1 MVSALAQTDPT
12 TLAAA
17 AIALV
22 LGLGVGSIGAWLW
35 LSHLRAV
42 WQRDAARSAE
52 LARAEAEAS
61 VERVRADA
69 ERMTIAERER
79 LDGELQTQRDE
90 LRDIERRL
98 GNREEQQDRRAA
110 KLDERDE
117 QLDRRSE
124 KLERRGN
131 RLARR
136 ETELADLVEQTTLEL
151 ARVGE
156 MSLEEARTELLQRAE
171 LVGQEEADATTRRI
185 IEQAENSAQ
194 ERAKEITLMAIQRYA
209 GEHVAEVTTRVLT
222 LPSDEM
228 KGRVIGREGR
238 NIRAIEAA
246 TGVDLIIDDTPG
258 VITISCFDKVR
269 QTIAFEALT
278 RLVEDGR
285 IHPARIEEVVNK
297 VKGEIDQR
305 IQQQGKDAAEEASV
319 RNLHP
324 KLIETMG
331 RLGFRTSYG
340 QNVLKHSI
348 EVAYLSQLIAD
359 QLGLN
364 GRTARRCG
372 FLHDIGKAIDH
383 ESEGSHTAL
392 GMSLAEQFGE
402 KDPVLNAIGGHHFD
416 IPTTSPY
423 TVIVSAADALS
434 GARPGARR
442 ESLEHYI
449 KRLDALQ
456 TLAQEHDG
464 VQQAYAIQ
472 AGREVRV
479 IVDAKKVSDDRAH
492 AIARDIANRVSA
504 EMNFPGEIKVTV
516 LRETR
521 AIEIAR

>member
-1 MVSALAQTDPT
+1 MIGALGQVDGLLVG
-12 TLAAA
+12 LA
-17 AIALV
+17 IGTGL
-22 LGLGVGSIGAWLW
+22 LGLALGAMGVWTWA
-35 LSHLRAV
+35 RQA
-42 WQRDAARSAE
+42 QRHMKLEAARQAA
-52 LARAEAEAS
+52 LAEAEARAS
-61 VERVRADA
+61 VEEARLDA
-69 ERMTIAERER
+69 ERHARSERER
-79 LDGELQTQRDE
+79 LEGELGQQREE
-90 LRDIERRL
+90 LRELEHRL
-98 GNREEQQDRRAA
+98 TNREAQQDRRAA
-110 KLDERDE
+110 KLHERDE
-117 QLDRRSE
+117 LLDRRSE
-124 KLERRGN
+124 KLERRGD

-136 ETELADLVEQTTLEL
+136 ETELTDLLEEASDDL
-151 ARVGE
+151 ARIGE
-156 MSLEEARTELLQRAE
+156 MSRQEARDELLRRSELEAREEA
-171 LVGQEEADATTRRI
+171 EASARRI
-185 IEQAENSAQ
+185 IDQAETSAR
-194 ERAKEITLMAIQRYA
+194 ERAREITLGAIQRYA

-238 NIRAIEAA
+238 NIRALEAA
-246 TGVDLIIDDTPG
+246 TGVDIIIDDTPS

-278 RLVEDGR
+278 QLVEDGR
-285 IHPARIEEVVNK
+285 IHPARIEEVVEK
-297 VKGEIDQR
+297 VRGEVDQR
-305 IQQQGKDAAEEASV
+305 IHQQGKDAAIEANV
-319 RNLHP
+319 RNVNP
-324 KLIETMG
+324 KLTEVMG

-359 QLGLN
+359 RLGLN
-364 GRTARRCG
+364 GRLARRCG

-383 ESEGSHTAL
+383 ESEGSHTKL
-392 GMSLAEQFGE
+392 GMDLAQQYGE
-402 KDPVLNAIGGHHFD
+402 KEPVLNAIGGHHFD

-456 TLAQEHDG
+456 DIAKAHEG
-464 VQQAYAIQ
+464 VRQAYAIQ

-479 IVDAKKVSDDRAH
+479 IVDAKRVSDDRAF
-492 AIARDIANRVSA
+492 AMAREIANEVSA

-521 AIEIAR
+521 VIEIAR

>member
-1 MVSALAQTDPT
+1 MVSALAQIDVTIFVT
-12 TLAAA
+12 AIVA
-17 AIALV
+17 AIVGTALG
-22 LGLGVGSIGAWLW
+22 GLGVWAWLGR
-35 LSHLRAV
+35 LRAV
-42 WQRDAARSAE
+42 WQ
-52 LARAEAEAS
+52 AEAETS
-61 VERVRADA
+61 IERARTEA
-69 ERMTIAERER
+69 ERMALSERER
-79 LDGELQTQRDE
+79 LEGELQSQREE
-90 LRDIERRL
+90 LRETDRRL
-98 GNREEQQDRRAA
+98 ANREEQQDRRAA
-110 KLDERDE
+110 KLDERDQ
-117 QLDRRSE
+117 QLDLRSE
-124 KLERRGN
+124 KLERRGD
-131 RLARR
+131 RLAHR
-136 ETELADLVEQTTLEL
+136 ETELNELTEQVTAEL
-151 ARVGE
+151 ARVGD
-156 MSLEEARTELLQRAE
+156 MSADDARTELLRRAE
-171 LVGQEEADATTRRI
+171 IEGRDEAEATIRRI
-185 IEQAENSAQ
+185 VEQAESEAK
-194 ERAKEITLMAIQRYA
+194 ERAQEITLMAIQRHA

-278 RLVEDGR
+278 KLVEDGR

-297 VKGEIDQR
+297 VKGEIEER
-305 IQQQGKDAAEEASV
+305 IVQQGKDAAAEAKIK
-319 RNLHP
+319 NLHP
-324 KLIETMG
+324 RLIETMG

-348 EVAYLSQLIAD
+348 EVGFLSQLIAD

-364 GRTARRCG
+364 GRIARRCG
-372 FLHDIGKAIDH
+372 FLHDIGKALDH
-383 ESEGSHTAL
+383 ESEGSHTKL
-392 GMSLAEQFGE
+392 GLDLAQQFGE
-402 KDPVLNAIGGHHFD
+402 KEPILNAIGGHHFD

-449 KRLDALQ
+449 KRLDDLQ
-456 TLAQEHDG
+456 DIAKEHEG
-464 VQQAYAIQ
+464 VDQAYAIQ

-479 IVDAKKVSDDRAH
+479 IVDAQKVSDDRAF
-492 AIARDIANRVSA
+492 AIARAIADRVSA